1 MLGFRQESGATFGDH
16 AVTKPNFANGETE
29 MATNQCSHLDQVRDV
44 DPRTPDG
51 CEECLKMGT
60 SWVHLRMCLS
70 CGHIGC
76 CDQSQGKHATKH
88 FHSSNHPIIRSYE
101 PGDDWGWCYV
111 DDLFMEP
118 APTAG

>member
-1 MLGFRQESGATFGDH
+1 
-16 AVTKPNFANGETE
+16 
-29 MATNQCSHLDQVRDV
+29 MATNQCSHLDQVLDV

-51 CEECLKMGT
+51 CEECLKMGS
-60 SWVHLRMCLS
+60 SWVHLRMCLT

-101 PGDDWGWCYV
+101 RGEDWGWCYV
-111 DDLFMEP
+111 DNLFIEP